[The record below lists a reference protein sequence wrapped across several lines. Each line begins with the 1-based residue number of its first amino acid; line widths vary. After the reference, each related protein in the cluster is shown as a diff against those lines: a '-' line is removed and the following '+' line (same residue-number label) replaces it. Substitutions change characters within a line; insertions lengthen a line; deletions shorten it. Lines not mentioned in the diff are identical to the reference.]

1 LQSIVDSYEFMARVY
16 VAGGWYDAGTID
28 CTDATHKGMTIQFG
42 GGPHPQDWYGTLDAV
57 ADGRLDPSPS
67 IGRVIGLDEVPE
79 AIDQVRKRPGATTRR
94 RPPDGIM
101 SVLPGPIRQIGYVVT
116 DLADALASWI
126 ELGVGPWLVMRGL
139 PMRALYRGEPCET
152 TLSLA
157 LSNSGEL
164 QVELIQQEDDTP
176 SVFTEFLAS
185 NGPGYHQLAYW
196 TEDFDAT
203 MKAVLD
209 AGWPVVW
216 SGGEG
221 FGVRFAYV
229 EPPNSPAYI
238 SQIVEISELTEA
250 QAASAKFIRDAAA
263 SWDGSD
269 PIREMGG

>member
-1 LQSIVDSYEFMARVY
+1 
-16 VAGGWYDAGTID
+16 
-28 CTDATHKGMTIQFG
+28 
-42 GGPHPQDWYGTLDAV
+42 
-57 ADGRLDPSPS
+57 
-67 IGRVIGLDEVPE
+67 
-79 AIDQVRKRPGATTRR
+79 
-94 RPPDGIM
+94 M
-101 SVLPGPIRQIGYVVT
+101 SVLPRPIRQIGYVVA
-116 DLADALASWI
+116 DLDGAIQSWI
-126 ELGVGPWLVMRGL
+126 ELGVGPWFVIRGL

-164 QVELIQQEDDTP
+164 QLELIQQEDDPP
-176 SVFTEFLAS
+176 SIFTEFLAG

-196 TEDFDAT
+196 TEDFNAT
-203 MKAVLD
+203 RKAVAD

-238 SQIVEISELTEA
+238 SQIVEISELTDA
-250 QAASAKFIRDAAA
+250 TLASSAFIREAAA

-269 PIREMGG
+269 PIRELGG